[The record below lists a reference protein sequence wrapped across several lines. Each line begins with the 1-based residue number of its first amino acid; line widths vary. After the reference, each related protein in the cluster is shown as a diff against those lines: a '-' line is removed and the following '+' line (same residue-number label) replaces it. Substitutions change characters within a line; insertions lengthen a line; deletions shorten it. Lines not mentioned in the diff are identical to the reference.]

1 MSAHTPKQDSFIYKG
16 KKMLKRI
23 VFLLV
28 FAEICSFGMMSETFG
43 GIGVTIYRVP
53 DGALVAEV
61 IPGGPASATNL
72 QVGDVITAVDGVSLK
87 GQDVKFS
94 KAQLRGQANKP
105 VEITFI
111 SGGETYRIVLRRTQ
125 MMVKN
130 LDRTQVASWYNKQEF
145 NAKEL
150 ETFASVAESDKQ
162 LLAVLQR
169 GALISADESVDAT
182 NLNGIYIDK
191 VKEFAP
197 KTVQNKVLKKSNA
210 SLLNFDRKVIGFK
223 LKTAG
228 TTEVKVMTTN
238 GEQIAEFRLEHA
250 QLGVNFVSWDASKL
264 PNGRYMVQINQN
276 GFVSGALAVLK

>member
-1 MSAHTPKQDSFIYKG
+1 
-16 KKMLKRI
+16 MLKRI